1 MDFFLKERKLLG
13 GVAGLAEERGQGQPS
28 NGKRIQ
34 MSTMKVDTRKLAQP
48 SWIFVFNE
56 GSFFGVILEFPY
68 IRMKKK
74 KKDPKKMIVQKNQF
88 K

>member
-1 MDFFLKERKLLG
+1 
-13 GVAGLAEERGQGQPS
+13 
-28 NGKRIQ
+28 

-48 SWIFVFNE
+48 SWIFVFTE

-74 KKDPKKMIVQKNQF
+74 KKTPRNDSTKNQF